1 MQENA
6 LHQGEIYVKT
16 SIYTV
21 QLLLPEIQASAAAG
35 KHSRKSRY
43 RPLRSCETVPLLP
56 IVREKHQIGA
66 LTYVQS
72 ANLS

>member
-1 MQENA
+1 
-6 LHQGEIYVKT
+6 
-16 SIYTV
+16 
-21 QLLLPEIQASAAAG
+21 
-35 KHSRKSRY
+35 
-43 RPLRSCETVPLLP
+43 VPLLP